1 MTLHNNSSGLAER
14 NVEDWLK
21 YMTLEG
27 EVGRMNIDREIWILI
42 IAGEHIDHKGYQEIM
57 VTGSFYHSILP

>member
-14 NVEDWLK
+14 NVGNWLK

-27 EVGRMNIDREIWILI
+27 EVGRMNIDREIWILRL
-42 IAGEHIDHKGYQEIM
+42 AREYIDH
-57 VTGSFYHSILP
+57 SITKK